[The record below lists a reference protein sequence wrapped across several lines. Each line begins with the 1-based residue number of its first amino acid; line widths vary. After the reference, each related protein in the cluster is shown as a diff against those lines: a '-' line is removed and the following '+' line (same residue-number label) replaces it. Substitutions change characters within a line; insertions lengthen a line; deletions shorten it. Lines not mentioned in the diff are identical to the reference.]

1 MISKG
6 FRIVA
11 LKNPTLQTIS
21 WEGFYQA

>member
-1 MISKG
+1 MISKS

-11 LKNPTLQTIS
+11 LKNPTLQIIS